1 MVDRRAD
8 ADSIRTRFLQV
19 DTATVSDLLHG
30 LGRSAQVLATDL
42 APLSPEPLRAGGW
55 AYTIRGQMTPYD
67 GRGDPEKM
75 RAIEGVGAGEIAVW
89 AGETEGVCCFGE
101 LLALGMKV
109 RGCAGAVVDG
119 GVRDSHWIAKHGFPV
134 YARYRTP
141 VASTQRWRVTGC
153 GIPVFMRGAV
163 SRWVA
168 VHPGDFVLADAD
180 GVVVVPQDVIDAI
193 LPEAEQLTARETKV
207 RAEID
212 AGAGLDVV
220 LKRYGSF

>member
-1 MVDRRAD
+1 MAVSRTDAD
-8 ADSIRTRFLQV
+8 AIRARFLQV

-30 LGRSAQVLATDL
+30 LGRTAQVLATDL
-42 APLSPEPLRAGGW
+42 APISPEPLRTGGW
-55 AYTIRGQMTPYD
+55 AYTIRGQMTPYE
-67 GRGDPEKM
+67 GRGDPDKM
-75 RAIEGVGAGEIAVW
+75 RAIEGVGPGEFAVW

-109 RGCAGAVVDG
+109 RGCVGAVVDG
-119 GVRDSHWIAKHGFPV
+119 GIRDSHWIAKHGFPV
-134 YARYRTP
+134 HARYRTP
-141 VASTQRWRVTGC
+141 VASTNRWRVTGC

-180 GVVVVPQDVIDAI
+180 GVIVIPNDVVDAI
-193 LPEAEQLTARETKV
+193 LPEAEQLTAREVKV

-212 AGAGLDVV
+212 GGAGLDVV